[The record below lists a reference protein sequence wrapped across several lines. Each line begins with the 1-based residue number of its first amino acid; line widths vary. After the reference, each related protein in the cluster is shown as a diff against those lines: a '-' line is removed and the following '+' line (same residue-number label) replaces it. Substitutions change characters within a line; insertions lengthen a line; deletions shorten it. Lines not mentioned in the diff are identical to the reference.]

1 MRSTKIVVLKLKE
14 IIYTAL
20 FVILGICLIL
30 LLVYMFSNKK
40 ESKPPTV
47 ATYVPGLY
55 TSSIML
61 ENKAVNVEVVVDKD
75 HINSIRLTDLDPAIA
90 TLNPALVPTLQELEI
105 QLVNDTSV
113 DDLSFNIETKHTSSM
128 LVSAIESALDKAR
141 PDDAKDKD

>member
-40 ESKPPTV
+40 ESKPPAV

-55 TSSIML
+55 TSAIML

-75 HINSIRLTDLDPAIA
+75 HINSIRLTDLDPAVA
-90 TLNPALVPTLQELEI
+90 TLNPALVPTLQDLEL
-105 QLVNDTSV
+105 QLVNDTAV
-113 DDLSFNIETKHTSSM
+113 DNLSIKTETRHTSSM
-128 LVSAIESALDKAR
+128 LVNAIQSALDKAK
-141 PDDAKDKD
+141 PEDAKNKK